1 MMEDELQPV
10 VVEVGAVVVEV
21 DAVVVEVEAVVKM
34 KRCATEKRA
43 AGGTEISVCEPCETK
58 E

>member
-1 MMEDELQPV
+1 MME
-10 VVEVGAVVVEV
+10 EVGAVVVEV
-21 DAVVVEVEAVVKM
+21 DAGVVEVDAGVVEVDAVVKM